1 MADMDSAMIV
11 SGSEKSLE
19 ELCSILKSC
28 GITQISIINN
38 CAEARRGLVNGE
50 KSVIIINTPLAD
62 EFGTGFALYATRTN
76 AGIVMLVRAELAEE
90 IAYKVEND
98 GVIVVPKPLQKAS
111 LVQAVRLAVSTH
123 RRIMGVKNENLQL
136 QRKLE
141 EMKVIDRAKCLLI
154 QCLSMTEPQA
164 HRFIEKQAMDMRI
177 SKTSVAEGILKT
189 YET

>member
-1 MADMDSAMIV
+1 
-11 SGSEKSLE
+11 
-19 ELCSILKSC
+19 
-28 GITQISIINN
+28 
-38 CAEARRGLVNGE
+38 
-50 KSVIIINTPLAD
+50 
-62 EFGTGFALYATRTN
+62 
-76 AGIVMLVRAELAEE
+76 MLVRAELAEE
-90 IAYKVEND
+90 ISYKVENE
-98 GVIVVPKPLQKAS
+98 GVIVVPKPLQKAA
-111 LVQAVRLAVSTH
+111 LVQAVRLALSTH